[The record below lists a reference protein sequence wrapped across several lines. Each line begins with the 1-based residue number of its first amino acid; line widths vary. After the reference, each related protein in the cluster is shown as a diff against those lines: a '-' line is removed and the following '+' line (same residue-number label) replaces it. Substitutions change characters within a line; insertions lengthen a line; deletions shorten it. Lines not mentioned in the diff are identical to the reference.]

1 MNESCVILHALFVQ
15 RVTLEAI
22 LSHLITQELLTKH
35 SFNH

>member
-22 LSHLITQELLTKH
+22 LSHSHKN
-35 SFNH
+35 F